1 MKKHEILKKYISGI
15 CKGYSNSLIVVS
27 RAGYGKTETTLNTL
41 EELGLEEEK
50 HYLYISNYITPLE
63 FYKLLQKVNELQDPK
78 ILVLDDIEETLKSP
92 KIVGILKGALWPIN
106 NKRKVCWVSGTYKI
120 QKQSFNFDGSIIFL
134 LNEYKRKNALLN
146 AVADRGFYYNFD
158 LSLDELIQLMEKRAE
173 IKEYQNIPYN
183 KRKEIV
189 KFIQEAGK
197 SSPNMSLRLLPK
209 AYNLY
214 LLSPNHWRPLVQEL
228 L

>member
-1 MKKHEILKKYISGI
+1 MKKHEILKKYILGI

-27 RAGYGKTETTLNTL
+27 KAGYGKTETTLKTL
-41 EELGLEEEK
+41 DELGLEEEK
-50 HYLYISNYITPLE
+50 HYIYISNYITPIE

-78 ILVLDDIEETLKSP
+78 ILVLDDIEETLKDT
-92 KIVGILKGALWPIN
+92 KIVGILKGALWPV
-106 NKRKVCWVSGTYKI
+106 KDRRRVCWTSSTHKI
-120 QKQSFNFDGSIIFL
+120 EKKSFDFNGSIIFL
-134 LNEYKRKNALLN
+134 LNEYKRKNTLLN
-146 AVADRGFYYNFD
+146 AVADRGFYYDFN
-158 LSLDELIQLMEKRAE
+158 LTLDELVKLMEKRAE
-173 IKEYQNIPYN
+173 VREYQNIPYN

-197 SSPNMSLRLLPK
+197 SSQNISLRILPK

-214 LLSPNHWRPLVQEL
+214 LLSPNHYKELILEL